1 MGFCIMIL
9 ISPYAL
15 ALALERIVEN
25 EDVMACVMR
34 RLDNQTSNYIAL
46 NVT

>member
-1 MGFCIMIL
+1 MGFCIMIP

-15 ALALERIVEN
+15 ALEHIVEN
-25 EDVMACVMR
+25 EDVMVCVMR

-46 NVT
+46 NLT